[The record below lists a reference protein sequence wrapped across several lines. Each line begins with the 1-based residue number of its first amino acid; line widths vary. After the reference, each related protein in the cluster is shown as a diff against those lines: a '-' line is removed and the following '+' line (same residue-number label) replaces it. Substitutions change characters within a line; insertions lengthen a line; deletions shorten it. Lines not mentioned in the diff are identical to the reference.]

1 MLTSRPRYRPFS
13 QRLLLRLGVLAIVA
27 MLLVSV
33 SQVFLIS
40 RQVRD
45 QQQELLKNLT
55 ATQIPLLQI
64 ALWDIETQALERQLR
79 RIVELEDIA
88 SLHLQTETGLRDRKS
103 TRLNSSHVRI
113 SYAVFCL

>member
-64 ALWDIETQALERQLR
+64 ALWDIERSEEHTSELR
-79 RIVELEDIA
+79 
-88 SLHLQTETGLRDRKS
+88 
-103 TRLNSSHVRI
+103 HVTI
-113 SYAVFCL
+113 SYAVFCLKKNRARGRRRRWTGRAPGRGR